1 LIGVAARARSV
12 AALLAVMAPLAVTA
26 DARAPAAPA
35 PLAAT
40 AHATAPAPLAVA
52 AAAPAP
58 LAAAA
63 PAPLAATATAPATA
77 TSRAALL
84 LRRAVRIGIGD
95 QKLEMFSDPRFLALN
110 VKYARL
116 SIGWDAMTSPW
127 QIQEID
133 SWLDAAR
140 TLGVQPLVSIGHSRT
155 ERRSLPT
162 PERMKYE
169 FRRLRERYPWVTTWA
184 TWNEANHCGEPTC
197 HRPRLVAAYY
207 RALRREC
214 PSCTIL
220 APEML
225 DMPNMTH
232 WARSFRRWLGWTP
245 KLWGLHN
252 YVEANRFRM
261 SRLRALLRAMPG
273 ADVWLTETGG
283 LVRRDNASTTDI
295 PQGSRHAGE
304 VTRYIFDRL
313 LPANPRIKA
322 VYLYHWNAGPRDASW
337 DSGLITAA
345 GRERSALLVLRRVL
359 RSGPRPHASFRS
371 PVR

>member
-1 LIGVAARARSV
+1 VLLRPALEPGRHRSHGGLSAVGRRARSAV
-12 AALLAVMAPLAVTA
+12 ALAAILAPLAVPATMPA
-26 DARAPAAPA
+26 VARAPAAA
-35 PLAAT
+35 ALAAT
-40 AHATAPAPLAVA
+40 PGWSA
-52 AAAPAP
+52 A
-58 LAAAA
+58 
-63 PAPLAATATAPATA
+63 
-77 TSRAALL
+77 S
-84 LRRAVRIGIGD
+84 LRRSVQIGIGD
-95 QKLEMFSDPRFLALN
+95 QKLEMFSDARFLALH
-110 VKYARL
+110 VKHARL

-127 QIQEID
+127 QVQEID

-140 TLGVQPLVSIGHSRT
+140 ALGVQPLVSIGHSRT
-155 ERRSLPT
+155 VRHSLPT

-207 RALRREC
+207 RILRREC

-245 KLWGLHN
+245 KLWGMHN

-261 SRLRALLRAMPG
+261 TRLRALLRALPG
-273 ADVWLTETGG
+273 AEVWLTETGG

-295 PQGSRHAGE
+295 PQGARHAGE
-304 VTRYIFDRL
+304 VTRYIFDRV

-322 VYLYHWNAGPRDASW
+322 VYLYHWNAGPREGSW
-337 DSGLITAA
+337 DSGLITHG

-359 RSGPRPHASFRS
+359 RFGLRPHASFRS